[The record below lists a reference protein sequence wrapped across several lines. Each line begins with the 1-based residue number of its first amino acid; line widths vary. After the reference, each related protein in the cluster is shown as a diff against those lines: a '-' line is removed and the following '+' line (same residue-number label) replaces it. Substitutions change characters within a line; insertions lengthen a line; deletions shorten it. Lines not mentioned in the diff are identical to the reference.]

1 MTTTVIRCA
10 ELSLSRLALVVVV
23 GATASAEAAAAVA
36 TAAVPAASEVGDPS
50 APLVRVRTR
59 VVRVGGRVA
68 SAVVGPASTADVA
81 GG

>member
-10 ELSLSRLALVVVV
+10 ELSLSRLALVVV
-23 GATASAEAAAAVA
+23 GDATASAEATAAAA

-50 APLVRVRTR
+50 APLIRVRTR
-59 VVRVGGRVA
+59 AVRVCGRAA
-68 SAVVGPASTADVA
+68 SVVVGPASTADVA